1 MDVLT
6 DQYFDRIYEELSR
19 EHIKLLQNLRNG
31 TKDEKDIHKQITMLS
46 NLQISVL
53 KLRNFRKALAD
64 KRD

>member
-6 DQYFDRIYEELSR
+6 EQYFDRIYEELSR
-19 EHIKLLQNLRNG
+19 EHIKLLSNLRNG
-31 TKDEKDIHKQITMLS
+31 TGNEKDTHKQINMLS